1 MVSISQEEKKMAT
14 IKDVAKKAGLSV
26 STVSRFLND
35 HPYISDD
42 KKERIQQAMDELNYA
57 PSAIAT
63 QLRSKKCTT
72 IGVLISRI
80 TNPFFSYLVDAIEKQ
95 AKEYGYQLL
104 IMQTYDDPK
113 AELKMLEYLKQQVV
127 AGVIMTSIESDSKV
141 IEGYSKYGPIA
152 LCNERLEGTGIPNIS
167 TNQEEIS
174 YEATNYLVQ
183 KGYRKIAYCTGGNL
197 TIGGHGQRR
206 TKGFERALAEHNLPI
221 KNKWIFKQVHNM
233 KDGQKVAKE
242 LLALPKK
249 ERPDAVFSG
258 SDEVGIGIIQEVL
271 QQGLRVP
278 EDLAV
283 LGFDNQ
289 PSTSIIAVPLT
300 TINQPTT
307 ALGIEATKLIVAL
320 IEGTTYKVNKQEL
333 ILTLIERKST

>member
-1 MVSISQEEKKMAT
+1 MAT

-26 STVSRFLND
+26 STVSRFLNN

-42 KKERIQQAMDELNYA
+42 KKERIQKAMDELNYV

-95 AKEYGYQLL
+95 AKEHGYQLL

-127 AGVIMTSIESDSKV
+127 AGVIMTSIESDSQV
-141 IEGYSKYGPIA
+141 IESYSNYGPIV
-152 LCNERLEGTGIPNIS
+152 LCNEKLEGTDIPNIS

-197 TIGGHGQRR
+197 TIGGHGQQR
-206 TKGFERALAEHNLPI
+206 TQGFERALAEHDLPI

-233 KDGQKVAKE
+233 EDGQKVARE
-242 LLALPKK
+242 ILALPKND
-249 ERPDAVFSG
+249 RPDAVFSG

-307 ALGIEATKLIVAL
+307 ALGIEATKLMVAL
-320 IEGTTYKVNKQEL
+320 LEGTTYKVNKKEL
-333 ILTLIERKST
+333 ILSLIERKST

>member
-1 MVSISQEEKKMAT
+1 MAT

-26 STVSRFLND
+26 STVSRFLNH

-95 AKEYGYQLL
+95 AKEHGYQLL

-127 AGVIMTSIESDSKV
+127 AGVIMTSIESDSQV
-141 IEGYSKYGPIA
+141 IEDYSSYGPIV
-152 LCNERLEGTGIPNIS
+152 LCNEKLDRTEIPNIS
-167 TNQEEIS
+167 TNQEAIS
-174 YEATNYLVQ
+174 YEATNYLIQ
-183 KGYRKIAYCTGGNL
+183 KGYHKIAYCTGGNL
-197 TIGGHGQRR
+197 TIGGHGQQR
-206 TKGFERALAEHNLPI
+206 TKGFERALSEHELSI

-233 KDGQKVAKE
+233 EDGQKVARE
-242 LLALPKK
+242 ILSLPKND
-249 ERPDAVFSG
+249 RPDAVFSG
-258 SDEVGIGIIQEVL
+258 SDEVAIGIIQEVL
-271 QQGLRVP
+271 QQGLHVP

-307 ALGIEATKLIVAL
+307 ALGIEATKLMVAL
-320 IEGTTYKVNKQEL
+320 LEGVTYKVNKKEL
-333 ILTLIERKST
+333 ILSLIERKST

>member
-1 MVSISQEEKKMAT
+1 MAT

-26 STVSRFLND
+26 STVSRFLNH

-95 AKEYGYQLL
+95 AKEHGYQLL

-127 AGVIMTSIESDSKV
+127 AGVIMTSIESDSQV
-141 IEGYSKYGPIA
+141 IEDYSSYGPIV
-152 LCNERLEGTGIPNIS
+152 LCNEKLDGTEIPNIS
-167 TNQEEIS
+167 TNQEAIS
-174 YEATNYLVQ
+174 YEATNYLIQ
-183 KGYRKIAYCTGGNL
+183 KGYHKIAYCTGGNL
-197 TIGGHGQRR
+197 TIGGHGQQR
-206 TKGFERALAEHNLPI
+206 TKGFERALSEHELSI

-233 KDGQKVAKE
+233 EDGQKVARE
-242 LLALPKK
+242 ILSLPKND
-249 ERPDAVFSG
+249 RPDAVFSG
-258 SDEVGIGIIQEVL
+258 SDEVAIGIIQEVL
-271 QQGLRVP
+271 QQGLHVP

-307 ALGIEATKLIVAL
+307 ALGIEATKLMVAL
-320 IEGTTYKVNKQEL
+320 LEGVTYKVNKKEL
-333 ILTLIERKST
+333 ILSLIERKST